1 MFEQVK
7 RIFIEEL
14 GLHSEDVTP
23 EANLRNGLG
32 ISSLEFLNVI
42 IAMEDAFAVTM
53 DPERL
58 AKLKTVNDVVLY
70 VEKLKT

>member
-42 IAMEDAFAVTM
+42 I
-53 DPERL
+53 
-58 AKLKTVNDVVLY
+58 
-70 VEKLKT
+70 